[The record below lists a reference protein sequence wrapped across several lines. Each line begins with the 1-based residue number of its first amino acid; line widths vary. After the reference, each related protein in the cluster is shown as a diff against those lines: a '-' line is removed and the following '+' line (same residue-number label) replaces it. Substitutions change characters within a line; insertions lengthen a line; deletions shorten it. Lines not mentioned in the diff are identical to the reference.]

1 MSKNQKKLPHIEY
14 FLKDKLQ
21 TLRFLK
27 ADLEKRLTVKPCIEL
42 SRELDRV
49 NYHIE
54 CTENRLAGRF
64 KDPLQNYEH
73 SKVEQT
79 RTYTHTP

>member
-14 FLKDKLQ
+14 FLKDKLK
-21 TLRFLK
+21 TLQFHK
-27 ADLEKRLTVKPCIEL
+27 AELEKQLTVKPCAEL
-42 SRELDRV
+42 VKALSLV
-49 NYHIE
+49 NYHME
-54 CTENRLAGRF
+54 CTQNRLDGLF
-64 KDPLQNYEH
+64 TDPMANYEH

>member
-21 TLRFLK
+21 KLRLQK
-27 ADLEKRLTVKPCIEL
+27 TELESQLTMKPCIEL
-42 SRELDRV
+42 SQALDRV

-64 KDPLQNYEH
+64 NDPLQNYEH

-79 RTYTHTP
+79 RIYTHTP